1 MDVIRDQQSRAAS
14 KALPRGGALSAIR
27 TAQAAAAGGKP
38 PLAPVDRRH
47 HSTPG
52 GHNPQG
58 DADGTAFAEGEGSE
72 RVSPLGAF
80 AHRLLRQIRKGAV
93 SETAALPSVAGP
105 VAEGRMESALPVRRA
120 HSQDMAAAF
129 GVEGVVLPSRKSVTG
144 GGSSSSGSSAAVL
157 SFEAEV
163 RHGWCKS
170 RVACHSLSLPVH
182 L

>member
-47 HSTPG
+47 HLTPG
-52 GHNPQG
+52 GHNPQE
-58 DADGTAFAEGEGSE
+58 DTEGEGSE

-93 SETAALPSVAGP
+93 SDTAALPSVAGP
-105 VAEGRMESALPVRRA
+105 VAEGRMDSALPVRRA

-129 GVEGVVLPSRKSVTG
+129 GVEGVVLPSRKSVAG
-144 GGSSSSGSSAAVL
+144 VGSSSGGSAAAVL

-163 RHGWCKS
+163 RHS
-170 RVACHSLSLPVH
+170 
-182 L
+182 

>member
-52 GHNPQG
+52 GHNPQE
-58 DADGTAFAEGEGSE
+58 DAEGEGSE

-129 GVEGVVLPSRKSVTG
+129 GVEGVVLPSRKSVFG
-144 GGSSSSGSSAAVL
+144 GGSSSSGSAAAVL